1 LDDAALLTAL
11 PGWAFAF
18 ALVLSRTGMA
28 VMLLPGLGEA
38 EPPPVVRAGLTL
50 ALTVLLVPAVAPL
63 VPAVPEAGFGGAVMV
78 GTELLVGGLLGW
90 LARLPVLALGMAG
103 AVVSYMLGLSSVVQ
117 QDPALGGQSAAMSR
131 LFGLVA
137 PVLIFSAG
145 LYALPL
151 TALAGSYTLIPP
163 GSVLPAGALA
173 ESFTGALVAC
183 FVLAIRLSAPFLLAG
198 LVFQVALGLLA
209 RLVPQLQVYTAAMP
223 GQILGGI
230 VLLGV
235 LASQIL
241 GAWTEATSAAWSVLP
256 GL

>member
-1 LDDAALLTAL
+1 MDDAALLAAL

-38 EPPPVVRAGLTL
+38 EPPAMVRAGLALAITL
-50 ALTVLLVPAVAPL
+50 LLVPVVAPSM
-63 VPAVPEAGFGGAVMV
+63 PAVPEIGMGGAAMV
-78 GTELLVGGLLGW
+78 ATELLVGALLGW
-90 LARLPVLALGMAG
+90 MARLPALALGMAG
-103 AVVSYMLGLSSVVQ
+103 AVMSYMLGLSSVVQ

-131 LFGLVA
+131 LFGLAA
-137 PVLIFSAG
+137 PVLILSTG

-151 TALAGSYTLIPP
+151 TALAGSYQLMPP
-163 GSVLPAGALA
+163 GSVLPAGPLA
-173 ESFTGALVAC
+173 ESVTGALVAC
-183 FVLAIRLSAPFLLAG
+183 FGLALRLSAPFLLAG

-209 RLVPQLQVYTAAMP
+209 RLVPQLQVYTAATP

-235 LASQIL
+235 LASHIL
-241 GAWTEATSAAWSVLP
+241 GAWTEAVSTAWSGLP

>member
-1 LDDAALLTAL
+1 MDNAALLAAL

-38 EPPPVVRAGLTL
+38 EPPPTVRAGLTL
-50 ALTVLLVPAVAPL
+50 AITVLLVPAVAPSL
-63 VPAVPEAGFGGAVMV
+63 PAVPEVGLGAAAMV
-78 GTELLVGGLLGW
+78 ATELLVGALLGW
-90 LARLPVLALGMAG
+90 MARLPSLALGMAG

-131 LFGLVA
+131 LFGVVA
-137 PVLIFSAG
+137 PVVILSTG

-151 TALAGSYTLIPP
+151 TALAGSYQLVPP
-163 GSVLPAGALA
+163 GSVLPAGPLA
-173 ESFTGALVAC
+173 ESVTGALVAC
-183 FVLAIRLSAPFLLAG
+183 FGLALRLSAPFLLAG

-209 RLVPQLQVYTAAMP
+209 RLVPQLQVYTAAAP

-230 VLLGV
+230 VLLGI
-235 LASQIL
+235 LASHIL
-241 GAWTEATSAAWSVLP
+241 GAWTEAVHTAWSGLP